1 MCTLIMCYA
10 CTTDSPWFLNM
21 YFYFSD
27 KMLDLIVN
35 NISYETV
42 FLGLLVSLI
51 LTVFLYLLVSGLFSN
66 IEIETKEFKYGP
78 MVIAYKTMTGP
89 YKKAGELFTESYC
102 LVPNREQI
110 GIYYDDPE
118 TVPETE
124 LRFAVGPIL
133 SHGEETPSRKEMELL
148 ISHGFKIFHVPKAH
162 FVVTTTFPFR
172 TTLSIYIAIF
182 RVYPKLR
189 RYISERNLCAY
200 PAIEVYTDSEIMF
213 LMPLS
218 RQEEFF
224 IPEVLEEDISVATTD
239 IGSVVGDRDTVSKDD
254 DLFLK
259 PRTPLRV
266 TKPRLSLE
274 DLDESENSDDD
285 KVENSEPED
294 EGSTTSSFDDLA
306 SETKTKL
313 RAS

>member
-1 MCTLIMCYA
+1 MM
-10 CTTDSPWFLNM
+10 
-21 YFYFSD
+21 
-27 KMLDLIVN
+27 DLILSN
-35 NISYETV
+35 LTYETV
-42 FLGLLVSLI
+42 FLGLLASLVFTI
-51 LTVFLYLLVSGLFSN
+51 LLYLIVSGLFSSIN
-66 IEIETKEFKYGP
+66 IETKEFKYGP
-78 MVIAYKTMTGP
+78 MVIAYKTRTGA
-89 YKKAGELFTESYC
+89 YKQAGELFTESYC
-102 LVPNREQI
+102 LVPTREQI

-118 TVPETE
+118 TVPESD

-133 SHGEETPSRKEMELL
+133 SHGDDPPSRKEMELL

-172 TTLSIYIAIF
+172 TTLSIYMAIF
-182 RVYPKLR
+182 RIYPKLR
-189 RYISERNLCAY
+189 KYISERNLCAY
-200 PAIEVYTDSEIMF
+200 PAIEVYTDSEIIF

-224 IPEVLEEDISVATTD
+224 IPEVMEEDISVATTD
-239 IGSVVGDRDTVSKDD
+239 MGSVIGDRDTVSKDD

-259 PRTPLRV
+259 PRTPLRI

-274 DLDESENSDDD
+274 DVNESETSDED
-285 KVENSEPED
+285 KVDNSEPE

-306 SETKTKL
+306 NDSETKS